1 METVGVLSR
10 YSPEKWHLSAASGHW
25 VTGLTWFWLGTVLDA
40 DQSLSDSRLS
50 HCFGWKSGRV
60 NMGQLLCI

>member
-1 METVGVLSR
+1 MSLAQRNGIC
-10 YSPEKWHLSAASGHW
+10 AASGHW

-60 NMGQLLCI
+60 NYFAS